1 MTLHNGRTLNTA
13 KEDLMNAIRVSLW
26 RSAVCAVVIGFVVG
40 LANPAPVR
48 ASVCGDN
55 LAEAPETCD
64 GTDDSACPGVC
75 PGPSDPLACQCPV
88 CGDGVV
94 NQLSETCDTFDDAA
108 CPGLC
113 KYDCSCATCGDN
125 VAEGPGETCDG
136 TDDAACPG
144 QCFPPAGFRQCLCPI
159 SANKCAAKKETCV
172 DKYVQYLL
180 KCHYK
185 AEMTALGPPDPLC
198 VQKGEDKFDGGVD
211 PTRGCF
217 EKLETAALGA
227 CFTNDDTPTAKS
239 AADAYVSAV
248 VGAVDPM
255 YPAPIIDRCSA
266 GKKKCVA
273 KLIDG
278 LIKCQAK
285 YEAKNLPVDPL
296 CLQKVM
302 SRYDGGVFP
311 ERGCFARLEL
321 RYTCQTTGDSST
333 LGSAAS
339 TYAQDTACGL
349 DPYQPACSLCG
360 NNIAE
365 TPPEDCD
372 GTDDAACPGLCD
384 GSCNCP

>member
-1 MTLHNGRTLNTA
+1 
-13 KEDLMNAIRVSLW
+13 DLMNALQLSLW
-26 RSAVCAVVIGFVVG
+26 RSAVSALVIGFVFA
-40 LANPAPVR
+40 LANPATVR

-55 LAEAPETCD
+55 LAEAPDETCD
-64 GTDDSACPGVC
+64 GTDDSACPGAC

-88 CGDGVV
+88 CGDGVL
-94 NQLSETCDTFDDAA
+94 NQLSETCDTYDDAA

-113 KYDCSCATCGDN
+113 KFDCSCATCGDN
-125 VAEGPGETCDG
+125 VAEAPGETCDG

-144 QCFPPAGFRQCLCPI
+144 LCFPPAGFRQCLCPI
-159 SANKCAAKKETCV
+159 SANKCAAKKEACV
-172 DKYVQYLL
+172 DKYIQYLL
-180 KCHYK
+180 QCHMK
-185 AEMTALGPPDPLC
+185 AELSAYGPPDPLC
-198 VQKGEDKFDGGVD
+198 VQKAEDKFDGGVD
-211 PTRGCF
+211 PTSGCF
-217 EKLETAALGA
+217 EKLEMAALGA
-227 CFTNDDTPTAKS
+227 CFTNDDTAAAKS

-255 YPAPIIDRCSA
+255 YPAPIVDRCSA

-278 LIKCQAK
+278 LLKCHLK
-285 YEAKNLPVDPL
+285 YEAKNLPVDPV

-302 SRYDGGVFP
+302 TKYDGGP
-311 ERGCFARLEL
+311 IPARGCFARLEL
-321 RYTCQTTGDSST
+321 KLTCPTTNDSSA
-333 LGSAAS
+333 LGSATSAFV
-339 TYAQDTACGL
+339 QDTACDV
-349 DPYQPACSLCG
+349 DPYQAVCSLCG